1 MLSSSMVAA
10 ILTKTASAASS
21 PSCSPCLYLSSSSSP
36 SSPSLLRIR
45 EIPIASHHTS
55 LAPSWSRGTGRFTE
69 ETFVDGCER
78 LSEESVELRGDSP
91 GIPSLPISAADA
103 EVILRSVVGGVG
115 PGILNLSCV
124 GKTVIAEI
132 ENVIGVI
139 EGEQEPDSHQSLLVN
154 LCANLVMMMMP
165 STPLAW
171 WFGSAEFTLKEDLF

>member
-55 LAPSWSRGTGRFTE
+55 LAPSWSRDKIDYGGRDECFPESKWMPPSGVQTPGWAS
-69 ETFVDGCER
+69 VDGCER

-139 EGEQEPDSHQSLLVN
+139 EGEQEPDR
-154 LCANLVMMMMP
+154 
-165 STPLAW
+165 
-171 WFGSAEFTLKEDLF
+171 

>member
-55 LAPSWSRGTGRFTE
+55 LAPSWSRDKIDYGGRDECFPESGYCNGLGDPT
-69 ETFVDGCER
+69 TPGWASVDGCER

-139 EGEQEPDSHQSLLVN
+139 EGEQEPDR
-154 LCANLVMMMMP
+154 
-165 STPLAW
+165 
-171 WFGSAEFTLKEDLF
+171 